1 MVGIML
7 RRDEHGRIKSYCELS
22 EPKQVGPIYKPY
34 WSLYVAGECQNGM
47 DRNLEE
53 LLNRYDAN
61 IIQELWQSS
70 VNYYILYDYEPF
82 DNTLFLKRFEVTGSK
97 EYLTWLE
104 SKINEYL
111 DNQEHLEA
119 LLLLEFNES
128 SL

>member
-1 MVGIML
+1 MIRYDDGKV
-7 RRDEHGRIKSYCELS
+7 KSYCELS
-22 EPKQVGPIYKPY
+22 EPKQVGPICKTY
-34 WSLYVAGECQNGM
+34 WSLYVAGTCNNGM

-61 IIQELWQSS
+61 VIQELWQSS
-70 VNYYILYDYEPF
+70 VNYYVLYDYEPF
-82 DNTLFLKRFEVTGSK
+82 DTELFLRRFEVTGSK

-119 LLLLEFNES
+119 LLLLDIKTS
-128 SL
+128 

>member
-7 RRDEHGRIKSYCELS
+7 RRDELGTLKSYCELS
-22 EPKQVGPIYKPY
+22 EPKQVGPIYKTY

-53 LLNRYDAN
+53 LLNRYEAN

-82 DNTLFLKRFEVTGSK
+82 DTELFLRRFEVTGSK

-111 DNQEHLEA
+111 DNQERLEA

>member
-1 MVGIML
+1 MI
-7 RRDEHGRIKSYCELS
+7 RYDKGRVKSYCELS
-22 EPKQVGPIYKPY
+22 KPKQVGPICKTY
-34 WSLYVAGECQNGM
+34 WSLYVSGECQNGM

-53 LLNRYDAN
+53 LLNRYDAK

-70 VNYYILYDYEPF
+70 VNYYVLYDYEPF
-82 DNTLFLKRFEVTGSK
+82 DTELFLRRFEVTGSK

-119 LLLLEFNES
+119 LLLLDIKTS
-128 SL
+128 